1 GNPGEGGHPNRNA
14 TTLDAHFI
22 GENLAA
28 VKANC
33 QNRNVQ
39 ADVDRIVALD
49 DERKRLV
56 QETQVKQQ
64 EANAS
69 AKQVGPE
76 KDPAKKQALIQRGR
90 QLREE
95 GGQLEATLKTV

>member
-1 GNPGEGGHPNRNA
+1 M
-14 TTLDAHFI
+14 LDAHFI
-22 GENLAA
+22 RENLAA

-39 ADVDRIVALD
+39 ADVDRIVSLD

-69 AKQVGPE
+69 AKEVGRE
-76 KDPAKKQALIQRGR
+76 KDPTKKQALIQRGR
-90 QLREE
+90 QLRDEV
-95 GGQLEATLKTV
+95 GQLEVKLKAVETDLRSVLSTIP